1 MLQHEDFPKEARMKT
16 KRFWQLG
23 AAAGAVALFVTTAA
37 AQSTQPVDPSE
48 QKHAERLGAEAK
60 EIDAKAAKAGT
71 SEGQRRVTDTIAKD
85 FKVDPSVVTDL
96 RNRKM
101 GFGEITIALALCQ
114 ELMKTNSKLSQQD
127 ALGMIL
133 EKRAAGEGWG
143 KIAHDM
149 NLKLGHV
156 RSKVEKAEKQVARV
170 ERSERAEKAEK
181 PEKMEK
187 AEKMEKPEKPAKV
200 ERPGR

>member
-1 MLQHEDFPKEARMKT
+1 MKSQ
-16 KRFWQLG
+16 RFWQLC
-23 AAAGAVALFVTTAA
+23 AAAGVVALFVTTAA
-37 AQSTQPVDPSE
+37 AQSTGPVDPSE

-60 EIDAKAAKAGT
+60 ELDAKAGKAVT
-71 SEGQRRVTDTIAKD
+71 PEGQRRVTAAIAKD

-101 GFGEITIALALCQ
+101 GFGEITIALALSQ
-114 ELMKTNSKLSQQD
+114 ELMKSSNTSTTPLSQQD
-127 ALGMIL
+127 ALQTIL
-133 EKRAAGEGWG
+133 DKRAAGEGWG
-143 KIAHDM
+143 KIAHDL

-170 ERSERAEKAEK
+170 ERSEKAEK

-187 AEKMEKPEKPAKV
+187 VEKMDKPEKPAKV

>member
-1 MLQHEDFPKEARMKT
+1 MKT
-16 KRFWQLG
+16 KRFSQLC

-37 AQSTQPVDPSE
+37 AQSTGPVDPSE

-60 EIDAKAAKAGT
+60 ELDAKAGKAAT
-71 SEGQRRVTDTIAKD
+71 PEAQRRVTAAIAKD
-85 FKVDPSVVTDL
+85 FKVDPALVTDL

-101 GFGEITIALALCQ
+101 GYGEITIALALSQ
-114 ELMKTNSKLSQQD
+114 ELMKSSNTSTTPLSQQD
-127 ALGMIL
+127 ALQTIL
-133 EKRAAGEGWG
+133 DKRAAGEGWG
-143 KIAHDM
+143 KIAHDL

-170 ERSERAEKAEK
+170 ERSEKAEK

-187 AEKMEKPEKPAKV
+187 VEKMEKPEKPAKV

>member
-1 MLQHEDFPKEARMKT
+1 MKSQ
-16 KRFWQLG
+16 RFWQLC
-23 AAAGAVALFVTTAA
+23 AAAGVVALFVTTAA
-37 AQSTQPVDPSE
+37 AQSTGPVDPSE

-60 EIDAKAAKAGT
+60 ELDAKAGKAAT
-71 SEGQRRVTDTIAKD
+71 PEAQRRVTAAIAKD
-85 FKVDPSVVTDL
+85 FKVDPALVTDL

-101 GFGEITIALALCQ
+101 GYGEITIALALSQ
-114 ELMKTNSKLSQQD
+114 ELMKSNSALSQQD

-143 KIAHDM
+143 KIAHDL

-170 ERSERAEKAEK
+170 ERSEKAEK

-187 AEKMEKPEKPAKV
+187 VEKMEKPEKPAKV